1 MAEFAEVASILNEYQ
16 KFLAELDMWFRSV
29 RVKYGARMRCGE
41 GCTFCCCGLFDIP
54 LPDALRVATGFYRL
68 SPSLKNEVA
77 YRASIIHSDLL
88 REVPELEEP
97 FFLNAISGS
106 RIDLLT
112 DVFSTVRCPFLGVD
126 NVCLTYEYR
135 PSACVLE
142 GIPMVDFRDGLFD
155 DWCELNFTESIDPAL
170 EEDLRLDYY
179 EIQATMQH
187 VTESLKERIPAFPKK
202 ETSVFIPSVVS
213 SFESFWRDL
222 VSERG

>member
-1 MAEFAEVASILNEYQ
+1 MVEDHGVSSILDEYQ
-16 KFLAELDMWFRSV
+16 SFIVELDTWFRSV

-68 SPSLKNEVA
+68 SPSIRNDVTHQ
-77 YRASIIHSDLL
+77 ASTIHAELL
-88 REVPELEEP
+88 REVPELEKP
-97 FFLNAISGS
+97 FYLNSISEA

-112 DVFSTVRCPFLGVD
+112 DVFSTVRCPFLNVD
-126 NVCLTYEYR
+126 DICLIYEYR

-142 GIPMVDFRDGLFD
+142 GIPMVDFCDGLFD
-155 DWCELNFTESIDPAL
+155 DWCEFNFTEGVDPVL

-179 EIQATMQH
+179 EIQATIQH
-187 VTESLKERIPAFPKK
+187 VTESLIERIPALPKK
-202 ETSVFIPSVVS
+202 EATVFIPSIVA

-222 VSERG
+222 VNEQA